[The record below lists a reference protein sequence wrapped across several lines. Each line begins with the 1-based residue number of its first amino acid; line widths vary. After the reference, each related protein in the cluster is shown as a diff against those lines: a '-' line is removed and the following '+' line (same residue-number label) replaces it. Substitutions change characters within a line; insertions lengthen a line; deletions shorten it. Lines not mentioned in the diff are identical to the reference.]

1 MKLYMNRQ
9 TSSFFSFVIGKLQNI
24 KKSDWIALALAGA
37 ILLVLAI
44 PSSDTGS
51 DRGNGQNMG
60 EKTTSA
66 EILQVQERMQAEHT
80 SEYRAG
86 EYVKELEKRLED
98 VLIQMEGVGAV
109 KVMITISDYG
119 ENVVEKDATEH
130 SNSVTEVGN
139 GNGTKTSVEKEL
151 KEETICV
158 EDDNG
163 TWPYIEKEILP
174 TIEGVVVVAQGGGN
188 PVVASNIS
196 KAAMALFP
204 IEAHKIIV
212 VKMSNKGDLP

>member
-1 MKLYMNRQ
+1 MSRQ
-9 TSSFFSFVIGKLQNI
+9 TSSFISLVVGKLQNI
-24 KKSDWIALALAGA
+24 KKTDWLALALAGA
-37 ILLVLAI
+37 ILLIIAM

-51 DRGNGQNMG
+51 LLGNGQNAG
-60 EKTTSA
+60 SQKTSA
-66 EILQVQERMQAEHT
+66 ELLQAQEEQKKNT
-80 SEYRAG
+80 SVEQAG
-86 EYVKELEKRLED
+86 EYVKELEKRLET
-98 VLIQMEGVGAV
+98 VLVQMEGVGTV

-130 SNSVTEVGN
+130 LNTVTEVQSGN
-139 GNGTKTSVEKEL
+139 TTKTSVEQEL

-158 EDDNG
+158 EDETG
-163 TWPYIEKEILP
+163 TRPYIEKEILP

-188 PVVASNIS
+188 PVVVSNIS

-212 VKMSNKGDLP
+212 VKMSDKGDSP